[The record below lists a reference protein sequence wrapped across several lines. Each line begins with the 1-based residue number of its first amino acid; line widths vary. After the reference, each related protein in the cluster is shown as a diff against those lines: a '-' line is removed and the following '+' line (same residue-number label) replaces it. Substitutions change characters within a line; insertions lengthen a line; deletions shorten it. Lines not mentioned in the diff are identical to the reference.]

1 MEMCELIYCPRTLM
15 RLSVTSAVLISQND
29 WVLSL
34 FEPDFLALC
43 VLPYVFS
50 IKMSFL
56 AKVKENEFLVTS
68 GL

>member
-1 MEMCELIYCPRTLM
+1 MWELIYCSRTLM
-15 RLSVTSAVLISQND
+15 RPSATSAVLISQND

-43 VLPYVFS
+43 VLPHIFS
-50 IKMSFL
+50 IKMFFS